1 MRMRALLLQ
10 AALPAL
16 LVAAA
21 GCSSDTSRMKSDWER
36 ANEGRLIRDDGTRDV
51 VLPAYPQSG
60 ELVPFT
66 VTAASDFAF
75 FVDPRAVSVAKDGV
89 IRYTVVARSP
99 SGVDNVSYE
108 GLNCKASEYALY
120 AVGLPD
126 HSWRTS
132 SGAWRPIERGRW
144 QATLAD
150 QYFCPNGIPVG
161 SAAEGVDA
169 LRRGGHPWAR
179 SKDAGVIGR

>member
-1 MRMRALLLQ
+1 MKMRTLLPQAALLALLLLT
-10 AALPAL
+10 AA
-16 LVAAA
+16 
-21 GCSSDTSRMKSDWER
+21 CSSDTSHMKSDWER

-60 ELVPFT
+60 ELIPFT
-66 VTAASDFAF
+66 VTAATDFAF
-75 FVDPRAVSVAKDGV
+75 FVDPRALSVSKDGV
-89 IRYTVVARSP
+89 VRYTVVARSP
-99 SGVDNVSYE
+99 SGVENVSYE

-120 AVGLPD
+120 AVGLPERR
-126 HSWRTS
+126 WQAAP
-132 SGAWRPIERGRW
+132 GAWRPIERGRW

-161 SAAEGVDA
+161 SVAEGVDA

-179 SKDAGVIGR
+179 SKDAGTIGR

>member
-1 MRMRALLLQ
+1 MKMQPLLLQ
-10 AALPAL
+10 AGLLAL
-16 LVAAA
+16 LATA
-21 GCSSDTSRMKSDWER
+21 GCSSDTSHMKSDWER
-36 ANEGRLIRDDGTRDV
+36 ANEGRFIRDDGTRDV

-60 ELVPFT
+60 ELVAFT
-66 VTAASDFAF
+66 VTGVNDFAF

-89 IRYTVVARSP
+89 VLYTVVARSP
-99 SGVDNVSYE
+99 SGAENVSYE

-120 AVGLPD
+120 AIGLPGER
-126 HSWRTS
+126 WRMS

-144 QATLAD
+144 QETLAD
-150 QYFCPNGIPVG
+150 QYFCPNGIPVS